1 MDSNIAESLIEA
13 LIFCSEEPLSES
25 YLSIVLNKHGKF
37 NVREILL
44 KIKTTYDKRGIN
56 LVNIEKKW
64 FFKTSLSIKDY
75 LKIEHEKK
83 RKLSKATMETLA
95 IISYHQPVTRA
106 EIEKVRGKPVFKG
119 TLDILLNL
127 KWIKPHERRE
137 TPGRPVTWVTDFE
150 FLKHFGLSKISDL
163 PKIDELESISFNKNL
178 T

>member
-1 MDSNIAESLIEA
+1 MDSNKAEILLEA
-13 LIFCSEEPLSES
+13 LIFCSDEPLSEI
-25 YLSIVLNKHGKF
+25 YLKNVLEKHGKF

-44 KIKTTYDKRGIN
+44 RISLNYAKRGIN
-56 LVNIEKKW
+56 LVNIDKKW

-106 EIEKVRGKPVFKG
+106 EIEKIRGKPVFKG
-119 TLDILLNL
+119 TLDILLKL
-127 KWIKPHERRE
+127 KWIKPYERKE
-137 TPGRPVTWVTDFE
+137 TPGRPLTWVTDFE

-163 PKIDELESISFNKNL
+163 PKIEELESINFNK

>member
-1 MDSNIAESLIEA
+1 MDSNKAEILLEA
-13 LIFCSEEPLSES
+13 LIFCSDEPLSEI
-25 YLSIVLNKHGKF
+25 YLKNVLEKHGKF

-44 KIKTTYDKRGIN
+44 RISLNYAKRGIN
-56 LVNIEKKW
+56 LVNIDKKW

-106 EIEKVRGKPVFKG
+106 EIEKIRGKPVFKG

-127 KWIKPHERRE
+127 KWIKPYERKE
-137 TPGRPVTWVTDFE
+137 TPGRPLTWVTDFE

-163 PKIDELESISFNKNL
+163 PKIEELESINFNK

>member
-1 MDSNIAESLIEA
+1 MDSNKAEILLEA
-13 LIFCSEEPLSES
+13 LIFCSDEPLSEI
-25 YLSIVLNKHGKF
+25 YLKNVLEKHGKF

-44 KIKTTYDKRGIN
+44 RISLNYAKRGIN
-56 LVNIEKKW
+56 LVNIDKKW

-106 EIEKVRGKPVFKG
+106 EIEKIRGKPVFKG

-127 KWIKPHERRE
+127 KWIKPHERKE
-137 TPGRPVTWVTDFE
+137 TPGRPLTWVTDFE

-163 PKIDELESISFNKNL
+163 PKIEELESINFNK